1 MLKGFFIGQDSIILF
16 EDGESREYSRCDT
29 DDLNNW
35 DEDWDEE
42 NEDFEDS
49 DWDYNED
56 EGFDPYEG
64 CYTWDC

>member
-16 EDGESREYSRCDT
+16 EDGESREYSRCDA
-29 DDLNNW
+29 DDLSNW

-42 NEDFEDS
+42 SEDFEGE

>member
-16 EDGESREYSRCDT
+16 EDGELREYSRCDA
-29 DDLNNW
+29 DDLSNW

-42 NEDFEDS
+42 NEDFEDE

>member
-1 MLKGFFIGQDSIILF
+1 MEF
-16 EDGESREYSRCDT
+16 EFDEVYEVSEDEF
-29 DDLNNW
+29 
-35 DEDWDEE
+35 DEDYDY
-42 NEDFEDS
+42 